1 MSLSLYTQLLRAVLE
16 QLPEPAEVHVG
27 EAYREEMVKLA
38 KEMVPTIDLK
48 SVPII
53 SEELKS
59 FARKKDG
66 LQWFLWKTEGIPRLM
81 EFAMTLYCNYDK
93 HMSEMDKWTRLGELT
108 IESIYSSP
116 GPESCFGDCPICTE
130 PLHRKITTSCGHN
143 FHGEC
148 LEMWMKEN
156 MSCPMCRKNLCGYAW
171 HRS

>member
-27 EAYREEMVKLA
+27 EAYREEMVNIA

-48 SVPII
+48 LVPII
-53 SEELKS
+53 REELKS

-81 EFAMTLYCNYDK
+81 EFAMTLYRNYDK

-156 MSCPMCRKNLCGYAW
+156 MSCPLCRKNLCGYAW